1 MDSFEDIH
9 HSWFTDVCKSD
20 HRDITRLFDELGV
33 CDECRRL
40 PSGQILKRKI
50 MTRIEKAGSVEED
63 EALCESILSENVE
76 KRKEKRSEKH

>member
-50 MTRIEKAGSVEED
+50 MTRIEKADVEED
-63 EALCESILSENVE
+63 EALCESILSV
-76 KRKEKRSEKH
+76 